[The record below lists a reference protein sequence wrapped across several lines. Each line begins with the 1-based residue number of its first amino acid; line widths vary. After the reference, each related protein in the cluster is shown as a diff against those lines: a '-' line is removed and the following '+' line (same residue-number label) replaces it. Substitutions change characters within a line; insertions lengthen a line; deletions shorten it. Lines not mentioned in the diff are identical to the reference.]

1 MRSPAQKADKLLI
14 LSPHAGTMT
23 EDIEAKLRTAFE
35 DHLTIDFDPR
45 QDFEKLITPDARVIV
60 AGGDGT
66 IEAIVRRLADSD
78 HPLGILP
85 MGSFNNLAHAL
96 GLTGD
101 LDQAIEAARIGL
113 PRAITLGRVNG
124 HVFVEACAVGV
135 FGDAIVLGES
145 AKDLAFGAVVAKL
158 GDVLQAS
165 RFHYSLT
172 GDLRGEGE
180 AMSLVFSNTASI
192 GIQLPV
198 SSATPVDPYL
208 EFSADAGR
216 TRTDIVAR
224 FVASTLLDKHAEE
237 EMGRVLRFRKLR
249 VKTRP
254 RVRVYADNQLVARTP
269 ATIAAEVSALKVLLP
284 VSGNHK

>member
-1 MRSPAQKADKLLI
+1 MKAPARKADKLLI
-14 LSPHAGTMT
+14 LSPHAGTMN
-23 EDIEAKLRTAFE
+23 EDVEAKVRNAFE
-35 DHLTIDFDPR
+35 DHLIIDFHPGE
-45 QDFEKLITPDARVIV
+45 DFEKLITPDARVIV

-66 IEAIVRRLADSD
+66 IEAIVRRLADTD

-96 GLTGD
+96 GLGDD
-101 LDQAIEAARIGL
+101 LDQAIAVARAGL

-124 HVFVEACAVGV
+124 HIFVEACSVGV

-145 AKDLAFGAVVAKL
+145 AKDLAFGAVMAKL
-158 GDVLQAS
+158 GDVIEAS
-165 RFHYSLT
+165 SFHYSLT

-208 EFSADAGR
+208 EFSADAGK
-216 TRTDIVAR
+216 TRTDIVSR
-224 FVASTLLDKHAEE
+224 FVASTLLDQHAEE
-237 EMGRVLRFRKLR
+237 KMGRVMRFRKLR

-254 RVRVYADNQLVARTP
+254 RVRVYADNQLVGRTP
-269 ATIAAEVSALKVLLP
+269 ATIAAEASALKVLLP
-284 VSGNHK
+284 DAGNHK